1 MRRSA
6 VKDGVTR
13 AMERRDGVMEERAT
27 KIMDEGQKGNV
38 YMTTQRE
45 EGKEVKSGTRVSED
59 RKTFVIQGTK
69 KTFLHVSH

>member
-1 MRRSA
+1 
-6 VKDGVTR
+6 
-13 AMERRDGVMEERAT
+13 MEERAT

-69 KTFLHVSH
+69 KTFLHASH